1 MIRSS
6 LIVLAV
12 VIVGAT
18 AHADDPMTREAVVE
32 AARDGIEFV
41 GNAYVQERK
50 TDNPDLILIDVRT
63 QGEYEL
69 GHIPNAIWIPRGKAE
84 FEIAETVRDANAEII
99 IYCKTGSR
107 AALVK
112 KALDAQGYRNVNAH
126 EGFETWA
133 QAGRPLEN
141 GLGLL
146 QLIEG
151 KATE

>member
-50 TDNPDLILIDVRT
+50 TD
-63 QGEYEL
+63 
-69 GHIPNAIWIPRGKAE
+69 KASTNLVI
-84 FEIAETVRDANAEII
+84 FLMRSG
-99 IYCKTGSR
+99 YR
-107 AALVK
+107 AAKQNSKLLRQCATRTPK
-112 KALDAQGYRNVNAH
+112 SLSIAK
-126 EGFETWA
+126 
-133 QAGRPLEN
+133 QAAEQRS
-141 GLGLL
+141 
-146 QLIEG
+146 
-151 KATE
+151 